1 MVGLSEKL
9 GALRERD
16 FRLLFT
22 ATTITTLGDRLA
34 SIALVFAVLEFGSAT
49 DLGLVL
55 GARALAEAAIMLFGG
70 VLSDRLPRSH
80 VLISASLVQGVA
92 QTATAVMILGGSGS
106 LGVVVALQVLYGLGA
121 GVVIPAE
128 VGLVPQTVSA
138 ARLQQANAL
147 QGLTRSGVQVLG
159 PALGGALVV
168 AGSPGIALAADGLS
182 FFVCAAILS
191 RIRIP
196 RRAQA
201 AASFLTELRDGWREF
216 SGRTWLW
223 ASVLLFGI
231 GNLAFSS
238 WIVLGPVI
246 AKEDLGG
253 AGAWAT
259 VLTVGGI
266 GAIVGA
272 LLAIRIRPARPLVA
286 CTLAA
291 APLSFQL
298 IALALGAPLWVLAA
312 TSFVASIGVGIHLTL
327 WFTVFQQ
334 QVPEHAQSRVSSYD
348 TLGSFVLVPLGLA
361 LVGPVSAALGRH
373 ETLWL
378 SLGIVLASWAGILA
392 LPSVWAIRRADVA
405 SAEAPKPLPS
415 LTTMAP

>member
-1 MVGLSEKL
+1 MLSLSHKL

-34 SIALVFAVLEFGSAT
+34 SIALVFAVLAVGSAT

-70 VLSDRLPRSH
+70 VLADRLPRTH
-80 VLISASLVQGVA
+80 VLVGASLVQGVA
-92 QTATAVMILGGSGS
+92 QTATAIAILGGTDSIA
-106 LGVVVALQVLYGLGA
+106 LIAALQVAYGLGA
-121 GVVIPAE
+121 GVVIPTE

-147 QGLTRSGVQVLG
+147 QGLTRSAVAVLG
-159 PALGGALVV
+159 PALGGALIV
-168 AGSPGIALAADGLS
+168 AGSPGIALAVDAAS
-182 FFVCAAILS
+182 FFVCAAILG
-191 RIRIP
+191 RIRIA
-196 RRAQA
+196 RREGAT
-201 AASFLTELRDGWREF
+201 ASFLADLRDGWTEF
-216 SGRTWLW
+216 SSRTWLW
-223 ASVLLFGI
+223 ASVVLFGI
-231 GNLAFSS
+231 GNLALSS

-246 AKEDLGG
+246 AEQDLGG

-259 VLTVGGI
+259 VLTVGGV
-266 GAIVGA
+266 GSVVGA
-272 LLAIRIRPARPLVA
+272 LLAIRVRPSRPLVA

-291 APLSFQL
+291 VPISGQL
-298 IALALGAPLWVLAA
+298 VALALGAPLWVLAA
-312 TSFVASIGVGIHLTL
+312 SSFVASAGIGVHLTL

-334 QVPEHAQSRVSSYD
+334 QVPERAQSRVSSYD

-361 LVGPVSAALGRH
+361 LVGPVVSVLGQQ

-378 SLGIVLASWAGILA
+378 SLAIMLVTWAGILA
-392 LPSVWAIRRADVA
+392 LPSVWAIRRR
-405 SAEAPKPLPS
+405 EPEPELEPS
-415 LTTMAP
+415 LTTMAA

>member
-1 MVGLSEKL
+1 MLPLSHKL

-34 SIALVFAVLEFGSAT
+34 SIALVFAVLAIGSAT

-55 GARALAEAAIMLFGG
+55 GARTLAEAAIMLFGG
-70 VLSDRLPRSH
+70 VLADRLPRTH
-80 VLISASLVQGVA
+80 VLVGASLVQGVA
-92 QTATAVMILGGSGS
+92 QAATAIAILGGTGS
-106 LGVVVALQVLYGLGA
+106 IALVVALQIAYGLGA
-121 GVVIPAE
+121 GVVIPTE

-147 QGLTRSGVQVLG
+147 QGLTRSGVAVLG

-168 AGSPGIALAADGLS
+168 AGSPGIALAVDGAS
-182 FFVCAAILS
+182 FFVCAAILG

-196 RRAQA
+196 RREGAP
-201 AASFLTELRDGWREF
+201 ASFLTELRDGWAEF
-216 SGRTWLW
+216 SSRTWLW
-223 ASVLLFGI
+223 ASVVLFGI

-259 VLTVGGI
+259 VLTIGGI
-266 GAIVGA
+266 GSIVGA
-272 LLAIRIRPARPLVA
+272 VLAIRIRPARPLVV

-291 APLSFQL
+291 VPIAGQL
-298 IALALGAPLWVLAA
+298 VALALGAPVWILAA
-312 TSFVASIGVGIHLTL
+312 ASFVASLGLGVHLTL

-334 QVPEHAQSRVSSYD
+334 QVPERAQSRVSSYD

-361 LVGPVSAALGRH
+361 LVGPVTSTVGRD

-378 SLGIVLASWAGILA
+378 SLGIMLASWAGILA
-392 LPSVWAIRRADVA
+392 LPSVWAIRRAQP
-405 SAEAPKPLPS
+405 EPEIEPPG
-415 LTTMAP
+415 LTTMIA